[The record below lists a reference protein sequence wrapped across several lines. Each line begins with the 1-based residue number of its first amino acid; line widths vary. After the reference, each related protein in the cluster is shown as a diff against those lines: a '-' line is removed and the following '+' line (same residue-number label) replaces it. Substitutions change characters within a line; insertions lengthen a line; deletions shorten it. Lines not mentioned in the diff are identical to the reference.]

1 MFKNLSIKTKLI
13 SIVTLSLLSLAFII
27 AYISITNAT
36 NIQLKDKFE
45 QLKTVEFVKHSQLKD
60 YFKTTSE
67 LLTTTAANI
76 QTQTAMF
83 QFDHN
88 FYRLKQQNQDLD
100 IDDITRKMAIDYEA
114 NYLSK
119 VDYDL
124 PNVSQQKDIKNY
136 LPKNINA
143 LIAQYIFITSNL
155 APTGKKNL
163 MFYDPRYPGFYM
175 NKHKFYHKI
184 FNNLIKTFKLYDIFL
199 INLKGDVVYTY
210 FKEKD
215 FATNLYNGAYKNSG
229 LAKVY
234 KKAIKLKNA
243 QIAFEDFAPYEPSYN
258 KPAAFISTPI
268 YSEGKLIG
276 VLAFQLSSDK
286 LTKMMQ
292 FNGHYKKAGLG
303 QTGEVYLVG
312 EDYTMRTNS
321 RFIDKIQDKNIKK
334 LHTSIC
340 LKKIKTKAVQDV
352 LNGNGKRSTNI
363 IKDYNNQEVLTVYHI
378 VHPFGKNIKWAL
390 VAQINKSEV
399 LTPINKVKDYIIYS
413 VIFLLFIALII
424 SIMLINNIILN
435 PLVKFQNGL
444 NHFFSFLKGE
454 EKDIKLLEDDSQTEI
469 GLMSKAVN
477 QGIIQIKS
485 IFDKEQKNIWIR
497 DGVGKLNA
505 IFVDTRSI
513 KDVTSDALGFIAN
526 YLEANVGAIYLY
538 DEENKI
544 LTQDVTYSY
553 TPTKSTKTT
562 YSLGEGVVGQVALDK
577 KEIILT
583 HHIDKNSDLIINTA
597 TTSQL
602 PKSTYTFALVYNN
615 KLYGVIE
622 LGSLKK
628 FSDRK
633 IEFLKAVS
641 KITAIAISTALQNQ
655 NVQKLLEQTKQDNIN
670 LEKQQQKLEE
680 ANVNMEEQQQKLEET
695 NAYME
700 EQQQELEIN
709 NKNLKLA
716 QDELRKKAKDLELAS
731 KYKGEFLANMS
742 HELRTPLNAIIL
754 LSKLLLNNKQNN
766 LSQDDIKKA
775 KTIFT
780 SGNEL
785 LRLIND
791 ILDLSKV
798 EAGKIEIIID
808 QFNPDELLE
817 NLKNLYLDSAKEK
830 GLEFNIINRYNQTI
844 SSDMNRISQI
854 LKNLISNALKFTKE
868 GSIDVIFEQSNN
880 KQLPIQIIVKDTGI
894 GIPQDKQQ
902 DIFEAFT
909 QVDGSISRQYGG
921 TGLGLSIVVQL
932 VSLLGGTIKLESTEN
947 KGSQF
952 IINLPNLD
960 QKDLPNNI
968 EDNSNNKPKD
978 ESKQEDTQ
986 TIEINNIDDVD
997 DTQNTLIVDEVD
1009 LDGVNVLVVDDDIKN
1024 IFVLDGVLHEYNA
1037 NSFTAFNGQ
1046 EALKLL
1052 ETNQDI
1058 DIVLLDLMMP
1068 VMDGFETIKNI
1079 RNHSSINKDIPIIIV
1094 SAKVSQ
1100 EDKDRSLELGANDF
1114 ITKPFNMQNLIS
1126 IIQVYSSKAK

>member
-1 MFKNLSIKTKLI
+1 
-13 SIVTLSLLSLAFII
+13 
-27 AYISITNAT
+27 
-36 NIQLKDKFE
+36 
-45 QLKTVEFVKHSQLKD
+45 
-60 YFKTTSE
+60 
-67 LLTTTAANI
+67 
-76 QTQTAMF
+76 
-83 QFDHN
+83 
-88 FYRLKQQNQDLD
+88 
-100 IDDITRKMAIDYEA
+100 
-114 NYLSK
+114 
-119 VDYDL
+119 
-124 PNVSQQKDIKNY
+124 
-136 LPKNINA
+136 
-143 LIAQYIFITSNL
+143 
-155 APTGKKNL
+155 
-163 MFYDPRYPGFYM
+163 
-175 NKHKFYHKI
+175 
-184 FNNLIKTFKLYDIFL
+184 
-199 INLKGDVVYTY
+199 
-210 FKEKD
+210 
-215 FATNLYNGAYKNSG
+215 
-229 LAKVY
+229 
-234 KKAIKLKNA
+234 
-243 QIAFEDFAPYEPSYN
+243 
-258 KPAAFISTPI
+258 
-268 YSEGKLIG
+268 
-276 VLAFQLSSDK
+276 
-286 LTKMMQ
+286 
-292 FNGHYKKAGLG
+292 
-303 QTGEVYLVG
+303 
-312 EDYTMRTNS
+312 
-321 RFIDKIQDKNIKK
+321 
-334 LHTSIC
+334 
-340 LKKIKTKAVQDV
+340 
-352 LNGNGKRSTNI
+352 
-363 IKDYNNQEVLTVYHI
+363 
-378 VHPFGKNIKWAL
+378 
-390 VAQINKSEV
+390 
-399 LTPINKVKDYIIYS
+399 
-413 VIFLLFIALII
+413 
-424 SIMLINNIILN
+424 
-435 PLVKFQNGL
+435 
-444 NHFFSFLKGE
+444 
-454 EKDIKLLEDDSQTEI
+454 
-469 GLMSKAVN
+469 
-477 QGIIQIKS
+477 
-485 IFDKEQKNIWIR
+485 
-497 DGVGKLNA
+497 
-505 IFVDTRSI
+505 
-513 KDVTSDALGFIAN
+513 
-526 YLEANVGAIYLY
+526 
-538 DEENKI
+538 
-544 LTQDVTYSY
+544 
-553 TPTKSTKTT
+553 
-562 YSLGEGVVGQVALDK
+562 
-577 KEIILT
+577 
-583 HHIDKNSDLIINTA
+583 
-597 TTSQL
+597 
-602 PKSTYTFALVYNN
+602 
-615 KLYGVIE
+615 
-622 LGSLKK
+622 
-628 FSDRK
+628 
-633 IEFLKAVS
+633 
-641 KITAIAISTALQNQ
+641 
-655 NVQKLLEQTKQDNIN
+655 
-670 LEKQQQKLEE
+670 
-680 ANVNMEEQQQKLEET
+680 
-695 NAYME
+695 
-700 EQQQELEIN
+700 
-709 NKNLKLA
+709 
-716 QDELRKKAKDLELAS
+716 
-731 KYKGEFLANMS
+731 MS

-868 GSIDVIFEQSNN
+868 GSIDVIFEQSDN